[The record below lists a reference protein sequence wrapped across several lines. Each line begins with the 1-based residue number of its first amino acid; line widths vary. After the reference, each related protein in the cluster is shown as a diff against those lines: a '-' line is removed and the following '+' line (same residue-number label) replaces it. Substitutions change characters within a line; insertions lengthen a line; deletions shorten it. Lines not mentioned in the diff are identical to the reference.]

1 MKADAQSAFGQLGVD
16 DSVVSAHWDDF
27 LNADLPDAQGEPK
40 PYGRDAVFEA
50 ALNWPDQTSV
60 TFDFLKIQERNPEL
74 AEYILGKP
82 LHALQVATL
91 RIRELDM
98 PAEPKPALQVRLTN
112 LPKKS
117 RIGPR
122 QIRKEHLGRLVAI
135 SGVITAASPTLMDLE
150 IGVFDCKTCGNR
162 LRIPQDLWGGEPR
175 EEPVICDGCEK
186 TGPWTFRA
194 EESKHLDAQQLRLQE
209 TPETVRGGETPEILG
224 IRIHEDLVQ
233 KITPGS
239 RVIATGILT
248 LKYRKANGKAQLE
261 AEPLLRGIHVQPDE
275 SELVDLLTSPEEM
288 QEFQDL
294 ASKADVH
301 LELARCLAPS
311 VLGLGDIKLGILMA
325 LVGGPEWDRPDGSRV
340 RGRIHVLLAGD
351 PGTAKSKLIGRIKRY
366 VQRCVHVLGVEA
378 SRAGLSVAAVKDQ
391 DGRWMLEAGAL
402 VMGHRHV
409 VVIDELGH
417 ISPDDQP
424 SLLSSME
431 DGYVKSDRVV
441 KATLPAETIVIAAMN
456 PIHGR
461 FDRYTPLME
470 QLGVSAPLKSR
481 FDIKYCLLDSV
492 DGSTD
497 RELADSVLSDDD
509 KDEKDEKT
517 HYGIALSGDQLR
529 RYIHQARQ
537 KQPRMTSDALEYLK
551 EYYTKVRNQDPENPP
566 FTARQLEALRRLAG
580 ASARLRLADTID
592 IADAERAVAMMS
604 SSLRSCRIMD
614 DSGRL
619 DGDLMQFG
627 QSKSQH
633 DRIRLVQQA
642 VKDLQRAH
650 VDGYN
655 RGHAKESDIIAA
667 CLEKGMTPEDIRS
680 SLSTL
685 RRNNTIYQRGG
696 PGDYAILT

>member
-1 MKADAQSAFGQLGVD
+1 MKAETQSTVGSPVD
-16 DSVVSAHWDDF
+16 DAVVSAQWDAF
-27 LNADLPDAQGEPK
+27 LNADLPDADGEPK
-40 PYGRDAVFEA
+40 PYALDTIVA
-50 ALNWPDQTSV
+50 AAENWPDESSV
-60 TFDFLKIQERNPEL
+60 TFDFLRIQEHNPEL
-74 AEYILGKP
+74 ADYILAKP
-82 LHALQVATL
+82 RHAIQIATL
-91 RIRELDM
+91 RVKSLHLPVAKM
-98 PAEPKPALQVRLTN
+98 PELQVRLTN
-112 LPKKS
+112 LPKRS
-117 RIGPR
+117 RLGPR

-135 SGVITAASPTLMDLE
+135 SGVVTAASPTLLDLVE
-150 IGVFDCKTCGNR
+150 GAFDCKTCGNR
-162 LRIPQDLWGGEPR
+162 IRVPQEIGEAR
-175 EEPVICDGCEK
+175 VEPVVCDGCEK
-186 TGPWTFRA
+186 TGPWTLRP

-248 LKYRKANGKAQLE
+248 LKYRKANGKAQTE
-261 AEPLLRGIHVQPDE
+261 AEPLLQGVHIQPDE
-275 SELVDLLTSPEEM
+275 SELVDLLTTPEEM
-288 QEFQDL
+288 QEFQEL
-294 ASKADVH
+294 ASRADVH

-402 VMGHRHV
+402 VMGHKHV

-417 ISPDDQP
+417 ISPEDQP

-441 KATLPAETIVIAAMN
+441 KATLPAEAIVIAAMN

-509 KDEKDEKT
+509 QDEKDEKQ
-517 HYGIALSGDQLR
+517 HYGIALGGDQLR

-537 KQPRMTSDALEYLK
+537 KQPRMTAEALEYLK

-580 ASARLRLADTID
+580 ASARLRLADTIE

-627 QSKSQH
+627 QSKTQH

-655 RGHAKESDIIAA
+655 RGHAKEADIIAA
-667 CLEKGMTPEDIRS
+667 CLEKGLTAEDIRS

>member
-1 MKADAQSAFGQLGVD
+1 MAILGVAGTVLTVQ
-16 DSVVSAHWDDF
+16 DSVLAAKWDAF
-27 LNADLPDAQGEPK
+27 LAADLPGPDGEPV
-40 PYGRDAVFEA
+40 PYAGKAVYEA
-50 ALNWPDQTSV
+50 AMSWPDQTSV
-60 TFDFLKIQERNPEL
+60 AFDFLRIQEKDPEL
-74 AEYILGKP
+74 ADYILASP
-82 LHALQVATL
+82 RHSLQVATL
-91 RIRELDM
+91 RVQELEM
-98 PAEPKPALQVRLTN
+98 PAEPKPRLMVRLSN
-112 LPKKS
+112 LPKRS
-117 RIGPR
+117 RLGPR

-135 SGVITAASPTLMDLE
+135 SGVVTAASPTLLDLVE
-150 IGVFDCKTCGNR
+150 AAFDCKTCGNR
-162 LRIPQDLWGGEPR
+162 VRIIQEIGEAR
-175 EEPVICDGCEK
+175 VEPVACDGCEK
-186 TGPWTFRA
+186 PGPWTFLP
-194 EESKHLDAQQLRLQE
+194 EESRHLDAQQLRLQE
-209 TPETVRGGETPEILG
+209 PPETVRGGETPEILG

-233 KITPGS
+233 KTTPGS

-248 LKYRKANGKAQLE
+248 LKYRKANGKAQTE
-261 AEPLLRGIHVQPDE
+261 AEPLLQGIHIQPDE
-275 SELVDLLTSPEEM
+275 SELVDLVTTAEEM
-288 QEFQDL
+288 QEFTDL
-294 ASKADVH
+294 AARENIH
-301 LELARCLAPS
+301 QELARCLAPS
-311 VLGLGDIKLGILMA
+311 VLGLSDVKLGILMA
-325 LVGGPEWDRPDGSRV
+325 LVGGPEWARPDGSKV

-351 PGTAKSKLIGRIKRY
+351 PGTAKSKLVGRIKRY

-417 ISPDDQP
+417 VPPEDQP

-441 KATLPAETIVIAAMN
+441 KATLPAETIVIAATN

-470 QLGVSAPLKSR
+470 QMGFSAPLKSR
-481 FDIKYCLLDSV
+481 FDLKFALLDEVSG
-492 DGSTD
+492 DLD
-497 RELADSVLSDDD
+497 RELADSVLGDDD
-509 KDEKDEKT
+509 QDVRDEKD
-517 HYGIALSGDQLR
+517 HYGIVLNGDQLR

-537 KQPRMTSDALEYLK
+537 KQPRMTAAALEHLK
-551 EYYTKVRNQDPENPP
+551 DYYTKVRNQDPENPP

-580 ASARLRLADTID
+580 ASARLRLADTIEL
-592 IADAERAVAMMS
+592 ADAERAVAMMG

-627 QSKSQH
+627 QSKAQH

-655 RGHAKESDIIAA
+655 RGHAKEADILAA
-667 CLEKGMTPEDIRS
+667 CQAKGMSADDVKAA
-680 SLSTL
+680 LSTL